1 MLFLFCRDFKAK
13 RKRVLRAL
21 LLHFLG
27 VVIVYFFTV
36 VCVVVTQ
43 NAVCIFSLVV
53 RVKYSKQWTF
63 SLFVDFST
71 LCAR

>member
-21 LLHFLG
+21 FLHFLG

-43 NAVCIFSLVV
+43 KCCVYFFSCGPREIL
-53 RVKYSKQWTF
+53 
-63 SLFVDFST
+63 
-71 LCAR
+71 